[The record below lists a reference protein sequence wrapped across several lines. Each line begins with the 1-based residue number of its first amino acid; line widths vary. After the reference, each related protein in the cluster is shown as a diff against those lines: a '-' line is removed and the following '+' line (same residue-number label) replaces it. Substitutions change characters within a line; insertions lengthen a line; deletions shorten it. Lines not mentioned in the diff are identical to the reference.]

1 MRAEKFLG
9 HLQLAIAHK
18 EHTEENKFYF
28 IFKVFL
34 EDPLNT

>member
-1 MRAEKFLG
+1 MRADTSLG
-9 HLQLAIAHK
+9 HLQLVIAHR
-18 EHTEENKFYF
+18 EHAEENKFYF